1 MATPRERARERTMVE
16 IRALAWKQVEELGA
30 PALSLRAIAR
40 DLGVVSSAIYRYVSS
55 RDDLLTALLVE
66 GFSDLAEAVDA
77 AEAAVPADDYR
88 QRWLTICRA
97 MRTWALDRPAAW
109 GLLYGGPVPGY
120 FAPQQETSPPGTR
133 VLRRLAA
140 AIVEADLAGTLQP
153 RVGPAGGQGSV
164 APQPRLAL
172 AEIAGKNGIPVGA
185 ELVALGILGW
195 TGVLGVISAEVFEQ
209 LGPEGAPALS
219 LLAEIQFESIA
230 DALGF

>member
-16 IRALAWKQVEELGA
+16 IRALAWKQVEDLGA

-40 DLGVVSSAIYRYVSS
+40 DLGVVSSAIYRYVAS

-77 AEAAVPADDYR
+77 AEAGAPADDYR

-97 MRTWALDRPAAW
+97 MRTWALGRPAAW

-140 AIVEADLAGTLQP
+140 AIVEAKLAGVLRP
-153 RVGPAGGQGSV
+153 RIGPAAGLGTVS
-164 APQPRLAL
+164 PQHRAMVE
-172 AEIAGKNGIPVGA
+172 AIAQKNDIPVDG
-185 ELVALGILGW
+185 EIVALGILGW
-195 TGVLGVISAEVFEQ
+195 TAVLGVISAEVFEQ

-219 LLAEIQFESIA
+219 MLADTQFESIA

>member
-1 MATPRERARERTMVE
+1 
-16 IRALAWKQVEELGA
+16 
-30 PALSLRAIAR
+30 LRAIAR

-140 AIVEADLAGTLQP
+140 AIVEADLAGTLHP

>member
-40 DLGVVSSAIYRYVSS
+40 DLGVVSSAIYRYVAS

-77 AEAAVPADDYR
+77 AEAAVRSDDYR
-88 QRWLTICRA
+88 QRWLTICHA
-97 MRTWALDRPAAW
+97 MRGWALKRPAAW

-140 AIVEADLAGTLQP
+140 AIVEARLAGRLHP
-153 RVGPAGGQGSV
+153 RVGPAAGLGSV
-164 APQPRLAL
+164 APERRLAL
-172 AEIAGKNGIPVGA
+172 EAMAEGNGIPLDA

-209 LGPEGAPALS
+209 LGPDGAPALS
-219 LLAEIQFESIA
+219 LLADIQFETIA
-230 DALGF
+230 DAVGF